1 MKKQRRKSS
10 RKPYDLRARV
20 RTTEIKM
27 GALHLR
33 GPWER
38 QDRRDVVMT
47 IHPEDVPLVERA
59 LLALKNADAEFSAA
73 RETRKQAAAREK
85 LARLARR
92 KAVKERMFEG
102 VALIDED

>member
-1 MKKQRRKSS
+1 MKKRRKSS

-38 QDRRDVVMT
+38 YDRRDVVMT
-47 IHPEDVPLVERA
+47 IHPEDVPLIEKA
-59 LLALKNADAEFSAA
+59 LAALKSEDAEFVQA

-85 LARLARR
+85 LARAARR
-92 KAVKERMFEG
+92 RAIKERMFEG
-102 VALIDED
+102 VALIDEN